1 MSCTRCPKITPTS
14 SPCIHQVDK
23 VESLFKLCYEWEDM
37 VDGVQPIGFDV
48 NEAMFKKTE
57 KADYKDSLQLQV
69 VDGINK

>member
-1 MSCTRCPKITPTS
+1 
-14 SPCIHQVDK
+14 
-23 VESLFKLCYEWEDM
+23 M